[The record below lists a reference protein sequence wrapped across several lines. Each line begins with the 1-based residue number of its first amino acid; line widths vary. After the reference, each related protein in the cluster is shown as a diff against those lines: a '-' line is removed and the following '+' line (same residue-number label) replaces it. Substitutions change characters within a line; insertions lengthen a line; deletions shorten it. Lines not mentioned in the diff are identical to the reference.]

1 MTYLS
6 WHFHLNLCKLSKQ
19 STCYH
24 QIILKPFWWKPFWMD
39 KKVTWN
45 TSRIGSKK
53 TLFQSLGMK
62 PEWRWAQGWMINV
75 GMETERGDVEV
86 FLILGTARSIILT
99 GGSEPSGCSG
109 SVWPVQICHHENH
122 VPSWLSHVTNR
133 SCAWCGFINRLY
145 WGKFQATSQLEEKV
159 TWFSHCALGRPMG
172 ALCPPSGSSWERS
185 SQGRHPLAGTCQ
197 VRWVLV
203 LTAETWGHWRGG
215 RPTDPT
221 APRAESPQL
230 AGMAHGCRTVLAQ
243 RCPLT
248 QPALRLWGSGSGHH
262 YIQPPAQ
269 CLPHLLSNEVV
280 FLKKYFMVLP
290 HHS

>member
-1 MTYLS
+1 MG
-6 WHFHLNLCKLSKQ
+6 
-19 STCYH
+19 
-24 QIILKPFWWKPFWMD
+24 

-86 FLILGTARSIILT
+86 FLILGTAWSIVLT

-109 SVWPVQICHHENH
+109 SVWPVQICHRENR
-122 VPSWLSHVTNR
+122 VPSWLSHVRNR

-172 ALCPPSGSSWERS
+172 ALCPPPGSSWERS

-203 LTAETWGHWRGG
+203 LGAETWGHWLGG
-215 RPTDPT
+215 RSAGQDTGGVGGPPILLLLVQR
-221 APRAESPQL
+221 APSLL
-230 AGMAHGCRTVLAQ
+230 AWPVAVGPHWLSAALSHSWLCICEPLVLATIISSLQ
-243 RCPLT
+243 
-248 QPALRLWGSGSGHH
+248 
-262 YIQPPAQ
+262 
-269 CLPHLLSNEVV
+269 
-280 FLKKYFMVLP
+280 
-290 HHS
+290 HSACHTY